1 MAVAQLANSRERCAG
16 VYSERFADAQAGCQ
30 FRRHEASADATPPA
44 KALPASKRR
53 LSAEESLS
61 YPSCSFQLDQGMVHH
76 KTPKKGTYLEFRG
89 IGGRLRAVTE
99 QEMLVTRTVEE
110 MEVDLGEK
118 LKRVRLNKNLD
129 QKTLAA
135 RSGVSVRALRNLEG
149 GAGTTVKTL
158 LSVVRALGRE
168 TWLETVAPVATV
180 NPLTLTAR
188 AEQRLRATGRRTTSK
203 KPSSHVSSTQR
214 AMLPASVPNV
224 QSPKESVENPGA
236 S

>member
-1 MAVAQLANSRERCAG
+1 
-16 VYSERFADAQAGCQ
+16 
-30 FRRHEASADATPPA
+30 
-44 KALPASKRR
+44 
-53 LSAEESLS
+53 
-61 YPSCSFQLDQGMVHH
+61 
-76 KTPKKGTYLEFRG
+76 
-89 IGGRLRAVTE
+89 
-99 QEMLVTRTVEE
+99 MLVTRTVEE

-188 AEQRLRATGRRTTSK
+188 AEQRMRATGRRTASK
-203 KPSSHVSSTQR
+203 TPPSHVSSTQR

-224 QSPKESVENPGA
+224 QSLKESVENPGA

>member
-1 MAVAQLANSRERCAG
+1 M
-16 VYSERFADAQAGCQ
+16 
-30 FRRHEASADATPPA
+30 
-44 KALPASKRR
+44 
-53 LSAEESLS
+53 
-61 YPSCSFQLDQGMVHH
+61 
-76 KTPKKGTYLEFRG
+76 
-89 IGGRLRAVTE
+89 RAVTE

-118 LKRVRLNKNLD
+118 LKRMRLNKNLD

-188 AEQRLRATGRRTTSK
+188 AEQRLRATGRRTASK
-203 KPSSHVSSTQR
+203 NSPSHVSNTETAKSSAT
-214 AMLPASVPNV
+214 SSNV
-224 QSPKESVENPGA
+224 KSPKGSVETPGA
-236 S
+236 K

>member
-1 MAVAQLANSRERCAG
+1 
-16 VYSERFADAQAGCQ
+16 
-30 FRRHEASADATPPA
+30 
-44 KALPASKRR
+44 
-53 LSAEESLS
+53 
-61 YPSCSFQLDQGMVHH
+61 
-76 KTPKKGTYLEFRG
+76 
-89 IGGRLRAVTE
+89 
-99 QEMLVTRTVEE
+99 MLVTRTVEE

-168 TWLETVAPVATV
+168 TWLDTVAPVATV

-188 AEQRLRATGRRTTSK
+188 AEQRLRATGRRTASK
-203 KPSSHVSSTQR
+203 NSPSHVSNTETAKRSTT
-214 AMLPASVPNV
+214 SPNV
-224 QSPKESVENPGA
+224 KSPKGSGETPDA
-236 S
+236 K

>member
-1 MAVAQLANSRERCAG
+1 
-16 VYSERFADAQAGCQ
+16 
-30 FRRHEASADATPPA
+30 
-44 KALPASKRR
+44 
-53 LSAEESLS
+53 
-61 YPSCSFQLDQGMVHH
+61 
-76 KTPKKGTYLEFRG
+76 
-89 IGGRLRAVTE
+89 
-99 QEMLVTRTVEE
+99 MLVTRTVEE